1 MHPSQP
7 TEEPVNTKCDH
18 FHTNADHRCTALMPS
33 RCVYRSIEAEASC
46 VGYANRAMARL
57 KAGDAAA
64 AEQDCSSAL
73 ELDATYLKA
82 WLRRSSARKLLGRR
96 LEAIDDLEQ
105 ALRWLTDFAARLQ
118 SNCCYV
124 RKTIVLLPH

>member
-1 MHPSQP
+1 
-7 TEEPVNTKCDH
+7 
-18 FHTNADHRCTALMPS
+18 MPPPWV
-33 RCVYRSIEAEASC
+33 CRSIEAEASC
-46 VGYANRAMARL
+46 VAYANRAMARL

-82 WLRRSSARKLLGRR
+82 WLRRSSARRLLGRR

-105 ALRWLTDFAARLQ
+105 ALRWLTGFAAKLQ
-118 SNCCYV
+118 SHSGN
-124 RKTIVLLPH
+124 IVKAPAALPH